1 MEKYKII
8 TDKEKLLDF
17 INWLPE
23 LRNGECY
30 YVSLLARKKYCKDI
44 KSIDSDKAQL
54 KRFTSSKE
62 FLFEKIKQLEVELGS
77 YKQNGYEIPQ
87 ESLALYINPNPR
99 SYEKAAKIL

>member
-62 FLFEKIKQLEVELGS
+62 FLFEKIQQLEVELGCYYQKHNFY
-77 YKQNGYEIPQ
+77 YKNLIIK
-87 ESLALYINPNPR
+87 INRNYNISKFKSP
-99 SYEKAAKIL
+99 

>member
-44 KSIDSDKAQL
+44 
-54 KRFTSSKE
+54 RFWYCS
-62 FLFEKIKQLEVELGS
+62 
-77 YKQNGYEIPQ
+77 
-87 ESLALYINPNPR
+87 R
-99 SYEKAAKIL
+99 R